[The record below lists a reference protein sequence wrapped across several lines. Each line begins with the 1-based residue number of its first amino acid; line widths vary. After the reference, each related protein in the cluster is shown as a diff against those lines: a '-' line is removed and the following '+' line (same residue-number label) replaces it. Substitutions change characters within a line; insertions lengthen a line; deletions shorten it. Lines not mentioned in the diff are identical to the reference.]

1 MLRFIFKIETIY
13 ENSTGFTKLNLS
25 TMEANL
31 LVLVAYLITIIF
43 SNYLYKYIEINRFY
57 SNNKAQKI

>member
-1 MLRFIFKIETIY
+1 MFKIETFY